1 MRSSPF
7 TAERVSEK
15 PVPGRLYLVPT
26 PLDFGCDEKAMAPIA
41 HLLPEATIAV
51 AATLPQW
58 ITENAKSTRAFLG
71 RINQHT
77 PLRTPIQSM
86 GIQVIP
92 RAAHKQGDHLTD
104 AFDNAARTMLKPCLD
119 GENIGLVSEAGIPAV
134 ADPGSSVVRAAHA
147 LGLSVVPLG
156 GSVSLMLA
164 LAGSGLNGQQFAF
177 IGYLPKGA

>member
-58 ITENAKSTRAFLG
+58 ITENANPPVLFWAASISTHRF
-71 RINQHT
+71 
-77 PLRTPIQSM
+77 
-86 GIQVIP
+86 
-92 RAAHKQGDHLTD
+92 
-104 AFDNAARTMLKPCLD
+104 
-119 GENIGLVSEAGIPAV
+119 E
-134 ADPGSSVVRAAHA
+134 
-147 LGLSVVPLG
+147 
-156 GSVSLMLA
+156 
-164 LAGSGLNGQQFAF
+164 
-177 IGYLPKGA
+177 LPFNRWVYR

>member
-58 ITENAKSTRAFLG
+58 ITENAKSTRAFFG
-71 RINQHT
+71 PHQSAHT
-77 PLRTPIQSM
+77 ASNSHSIDGYTGNTPRR
-86 GIQVIP
+86 P
-92 RAAHKQGDHLTD
+92 
-104 AFDNAARTMLKPCLD
+104 
-119 GENIGLVSEAGIPAV
+119 
-134 ADPGSSVVRAAHA
+134 
-147 LGLSVVPLG
+147 
-156 GSVSLMLA
+156 
-164 LAGSGLNGQQFAF
+164 
-177 IGYLPKGA
+177 